1 MPTFLQ
7 LSKRWQYAGY
17 PAVHYAWQ
25 EAGRPTQAGD
35 DSRLSLA
42 RAAAYRQ
49 NVKNSSSFP
58 ARKPPDHH
66 LGMGLRRR
74 ASGSA

>member
-1 MPTFLQ
+1 MPTFWQ
-7 LSKRWQYAGY
+7 LFKRWQYAGY
-17 PAVHYAWQ
+17 PVHYVWQ
-25 EAGRPTQAGD
+25 EAGRLTQADD
-35 DSRLSLA
+35 DSLLSGA

-66 LGMGLRRR
+66 LTIGLRRR
-74 ASGSA
+74 ASGST